1 MGYQIEQTSKQT
13 NHRRLQAQE
22 KFIGEVID
30 EFLRVRGTDAAE
42 EKRGGRCG
50 REQHVTLELPPG
62 LLQKLPELQERLQH
76 MHAAALAAD
85 PALAM
90 YGASPTECVI
100 EEGSV
105 LGLAGLAV
113 TLQRMGGSRAGAR
126 SSPPVE
132 GGVPDPRQIQSP
144 GGGHP
149 DVHPT
154 AGAGADEQP
163 EEELHMLQWFGSPQ
177 LHASFAAQALVVR
190 VFHCF

>member
-76 MHAAALAAD
+76 MHAHQPPLAGPPAQRYTCTAD
-85 PALAM
+85 AGT
-90 YGASPTECVI
+90 GASWRTPPSCKRSKQ
-100 EEGSV
+100 GSV
-105 LGLAGLAV
+105 SMSDPKQQQATETIEIRRCSHA
-113 TLQRMGGSRAGAR
+113 AIAR
-126 SSPPVE
+126 S
-132 GGVPDPRQIQSP
+132 
-144 GGGHP
+144 
-149 DVHPT
+149 
-154 AGAGADEQP
+154 AGQHGITPMTRALTQH
-163 EEELHMLQWFGSPQ
+163 LVCS
-177 LHASFAAQALVVR
+177 AA
-190 VFHCF
+190 